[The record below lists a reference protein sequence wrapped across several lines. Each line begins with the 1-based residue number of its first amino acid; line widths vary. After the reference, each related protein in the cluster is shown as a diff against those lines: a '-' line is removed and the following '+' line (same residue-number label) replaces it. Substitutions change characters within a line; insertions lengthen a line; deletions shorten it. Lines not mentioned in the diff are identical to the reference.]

1 MSTVFGMRQ
10 TGFQPWLFYSLA
22 VVAQSKSM
30 FSSIEIL
37 YSPQALLTFFSAILG
52 THEVSLIRVMQILP
66 VHSLHMQVSSPRYP
80 VHLFLSV
87 SRNPEGISHTKFAP
101 SGYCLAPRRL
111 QVSAVPSWDGKSL
124 VLSLPAATLP
134 LVQAT
139 TSAAPLGVSPNN
151 CTSGAQSCM
160 VICREGVPP
169 LRAVLSVR
177 IF

>member
-1 MSTVFGMRQ
+1 
-10 TGFQPWLFYSLA
+10 
-22 VVAQSKSM
+22 M

-37 YSPQALLTFFSAILG
+37 YAPQALLTFFSAILG

-151 CTSGAQSCM
+151 CTSGAQSCV

-169 LRAVLSVR
+169 SPRAVLSVR